1 MRATTDGTEC
11 HPYPRWRAAGMKA
24 TLSTRLIVWVGVPAA
39 VLFAVVVWSASR
51 RSFDRV
57 AAQTQTAAEFMA
69 RTHAREVDVRL
80 SAARKIPEMIGV
92 TLETGVL
99 ETPAKVEGFL
109 RDALLKNPDV
119 YGSCIAFRPYG
130 LDETVSAYAPYFY
143 REGGEAKF
151 EQLAKPE
158 YNYFQWDWYRLPR
171 DAGHAL
177 WTEPYFDDGG
187 GNTVM
192 ITYSVPFR
200 RDDVFWGIATIDIA
214 MTQLIAETESIR
226 VGQTGY
232 AFIVSQQGRF
242 VACPDRTKIMRAMVQ
257 ETNPVL
263 GQRMM
268 AGEEGFRRTAE
279 PMQGRPA
286 WIAYAPIQNGELS
299 LAIVFPESEALGEAR
314 ELRNELLAIGLV
326 GLAGLFVALVLVAR
340 SVSKPITQLAAAA
353 QQVAQGDLEQRLSV
367 KAPTVEVANLTNAF
381 NKMTRDLQMRM
392 QELRYTT
399 TVKERFEGELTAARN
414 IQMSLVPKRFPAFPE
429 RTEFDVHALLR
440 PAREVGGDF
449 YDFYFLD
456 EDRLCFLIGDV
467 SGKGIPAALF
477 MAVTKTLLKAS
488 SSRGLPLAE
497 MMAQVNDELGEQSD
511 SGMFVS
517 LLFAVLEVKTGALT
531 FCNAG
536 HPPPFL
542 LSAAGVAPLEA
553 AKNVALGA
561 MPGLAYHATTAQL
574 APGDTLFFYTDGV
587 TEALDRSDHFYGPA
601 RLQITLQEVA
611 GLGVEKI
618 TRGVVADVRTFCG
631 EREQSDDISVMSLRW
646 LGSASIPTPL

>member
-1 MRATTDGTEC
+1 MRAADGTEC
-11 HPYPRWRAAGMKA
+11 HPYPRWHAAGMKA

-92 TLETGVL
+92 TLETGAL
-99 ETPAKVEGFL
+99 ETPTKVEGFL

-130 LDETVSAYAPYFY
+130 LDETVSAYAPYFF

-171 DAGHAL
+171 DAGHAM

-242 VACPDRTKIMRAMVQ
+242 VACPDRTKIMQAMVQ

-314 ELRNELLAIGLV
+314 ELRNELLTIGLV

-456 EDRLCFLIGDV
+456 DDRLCFLIGDV

-517 LLFAVLEVKTGALT
+517 LFFAVLEVKTGALT

-536 HPPPFL
+536 HPSPFL
-542 LSAAGVAPLEA
+542 LSAAGVVPLEA

-574 APGDTLFFYTDGV
+574 APGDTLFLYTDGV
-587 TEALDRSDHFYGPA
+587 TEALAGGDHFYGPA
-601 RLQITLQEVA
+601 RLQITLKEVA
-611 GLGVEKI
+611 ALGVEKI